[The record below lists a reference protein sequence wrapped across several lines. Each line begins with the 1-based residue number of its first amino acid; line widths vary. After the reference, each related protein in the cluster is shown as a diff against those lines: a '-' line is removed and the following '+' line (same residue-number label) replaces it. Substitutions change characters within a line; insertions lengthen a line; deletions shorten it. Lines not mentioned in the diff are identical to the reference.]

1 MNAILENAKANHE
14 MNLAWMENYTAQQK
28 AEKEKLMAEQN
39 AYQDLR
45 ERREKLAEVYGEF
58 KMFVEDTIF
67 AYVLESLMEGAI
79 NESEMDEIDLHIHKN
94 LIKQYI
100 KENGGAMGILNR
112 VKGKTIL
119 LDTIREEVEEE
130 VEKIVDK
137 CDREDPTTFVI
148 DKEDIQKV
156 MDKLNDTDSFDDVKS
171 AIAIRVSS
179 AEDAFLNDNRA
190 EKEKMQ
196 EIIQKAQDKIDAV
209 NADEMMDDETKKAI
223 AQEAT
228 MISKREMNRIRENS
242 KRSIYDSMIHK
253 FAESCL
259 KKEGLRKKYVDENG
273 KLDVARV
280 NKTVKS
286 MYALMECV
294 GTCKIE
300 KIDDAYID
308 EVLASL

>member
-14 MNLAWMENYTAQQK
+14 MNLAWMENYTAQQN
-28 AEKEKLMAEQN
+28 AEKEKIMAEQN

-67 AYVLESLMEGAI
+67 AYVLEGLMEKAI
-79 NESEMDEIDLHIHKN
+79 DESSMDEIDLHIHHN
-94 LIKQYI
+94 LVKQYI
-100 KENGGAMGILNR
+100 KENGGAMGILNK

-137 CDREDPTTFVI
+137 CDKDDPTTFVI

-156 MDKLNDTDSFDDVKS
+156 MDKLNDEDNFQNVKD

-209 NADEMMDDETKKAI
+209 NADDSMDDETKKAI

-228 MISKREMNRIRENS
+228 MLSKREMNRIRS
-242 KRSIYDSMIHK
+242 ASRRSIYDSMIHK
-253 FAESCL
+253 FSESCL
-259 KKEGLRKKYVDENG
+259 TKEGLRKKYVDENG
-273 KLDVARV
+273 KLDVDRV

-286 MYALMECV
+286 MYSLMECV

-300 KIDDAYID
+300 KIDDKYID
-308 EVLASL
+308 DVLASL

>member
-1 MNAILENAKANHE
+1 MNVILENAKANHE
-14 MNLAWMENYTAQQK
+14 MNLAWMENYTAQQN

-67 AYVLESLMEGAI
+67 AYVLESLMEEAI
-79 NESEMDEIDLHIHKN
+79 NESEMDDIDLHIHHN
-94 LIKQYI
+94 LVKQYI
-100 KENGGAMGILNR
+100 KENGGAMGILNK

-119 LDTIREEVEEE
+119 LDMIREEVEEE

-137 CDREDPTTFVI
+137 CDKDDPTTFVI

-156 MDKLNDTDSFDDVKS
+156 MDKLNDEENFKDVKS

-190 EKEKMQ
+190 EKEQMQ

-209 NADEMMDDETKKAI
+209 NNDEYMDDDTKKAI

-228 MISKREMNRIRENS
+228 MLSKREMNRIRENK
-242 KRSIYDSMIHK
+242 KRTVYDSMIHR
-253 FAESCL
+253 FAESCV
-259 KKEGLRKKYVDENG
+259 KKEGLKKKYLDENG

-280 NKTVKS
+280 NKTVRS
-286 MYALMECV
+286 MYALME
-294 GTCKIE
+294 TIQTSRLE

-308 EVLASL
+308 NVLASL